1 MYDCISGPMTF
12 TMVLNNKKIKVP
24 AQVLIT
30 FPEKHTFEV
39 RVHVYSGR
47 ALTSPDVSGYC
58 SESTSLL
65 SILQYSSVSMFRFP
79 SYLQTGKLNVNG
91 CSIDI

>member
-1 MYDCISGPMTF
+1 MSRMIMQGQTMRCMTVYSGPMTF

-39 RVHVYSGR
+39 RVHIYSGR
-47 ALTSPDVSGYC
+47 AFTSPDVSGYC
-58 SESTSLL
+58 SE
-65 SILQYSSVSMFRFP
+65 
-79 SYLQTGKLNVNG
+79 
-91 CSIDI
+91 